1 MRSPSHVA
9 LRTQVRAF
17 VRQTVST
24 IGCTALL
31 LTAGL
36 TIATA
41 TTSATAQQTT
51 KEVTALG
58 KPRIAIRSIEA
69 TDGVRAEAE
78 RQGQWATL
86 RQILEGADGQLLNAI
101 EQTRKFEVVAR
112 KDLKDVVKEQ
122 DLGESG
128 NIDPNDP
135 QRARALAMKG
145 AGYVLVVSIDNY
157 QDVTTR
163 AVLEGQLGQAAMER
177 RVVQMQAVV
186 KIYDATGTS
195 LVRSSNQTIETKPIV
210 TEVLA
215 GQTQDGRQSN
225 KLIGEVSKL
234 LAQRAANDL
243 IDFLFPAKA
252 AALTNGVMTF
262 NRTKESGVENGQ
274 WWRVYAP
281 GEEMFDPDSGESL
294 GSEEVPVGWAKVIEA
309 GDRSSKAQVFEDTGA
324 DCDSIL
330 RRADGEPEGAS
341 QFTRSSATCRR
352 EGRAA
357 AQPAVK
363 STANG
368 AASGSASA
376 PNSAPVSA
384 GDADTAPPLPPLP
397 NANTP
402 AQGSNQG
409 SNQGANQ
416 ATNTAPSA
424 TQPLRLAFFVQD
436 RIAGDV
442 PGSDAS
448 QVGVVEDAFRAAI
461 TSPEIELIAREDV
474 INAVARLAKS
484 GANEGTNLPGSLEL
498 DRQLSDRTSAVN
510 LAANL
515 GADALVIATITSL
528 TERKTDFDDP
538 SLQVKTKVIQR
549 NLTVTYRIVD
559 GATGGALA
567 SANVVKSDNRRET
580 ANLKSDPI
588 PVADLLRAASEELA
602 QKARATVLSGRMRAP
617 TAPAADVLVQV
628 RPVLADL
635 AIPDIQMIDGK
646 PTVTSGT
653 YKLEPMQMDVYVDG
667 LLIGTAPGAFD
678 IRPGIH
684 NIRVERKGFEPY
696 SAMMKTREGMTIA
709 PAMRITDEQLARVKE
724 LAAFLQN
731 LKERAV
737 LTEAQ
742 LETAKAFGDFLRNS
756 NIRFDTSNV
765 QNLELGK
772 SYWNEFF
779 P

>member
-1 MRSPSHVA
+1 MRSPSRVA
-9 LRTQVRAF
+9 LRTRVRTF
-17 VRQTVST
+17 VRQAVST

-41 TTSATAQQTT
+41 TNSATAQQTT
-51 KEVTALG
+51 KEVTAAG

-135 QRARALAMKG
+135 QRAKALAMKG

-163 AVLEGQLGQAAMER
+163 AVLEGQLGEAAMER

-234 LAQRAANDL
+234 LAQRASSDL
-243 IDFLFPAKA
+243 VDFLFPAKA

-330 RRADGEPEGAS
+330 RRADGEPEGAG
-341 QFTRSSATCRR
+341 QFARSSATCRR

-357 AQPAVK
+357 AQPTAK
-363 STANG
+363 STTNG
-368 AASGSASA
+368 ASSGAAPAPVSA
-376 PNSAPVSA
+376 PNSTPSST
-384 GDADTAPPLPPLP
+384 GGADVAPPLPPLP

-402 AQGSNQG
+402 TQS
-409 SNQGANQ
+409 
-416 ATNTAPSA
+416 TNNVASA

-442 PGSDAS
+442 VGDMAGGDAS

-461 TSPEIELIAREDV
+461 TSPEVELIAREDV

-484 GANEGTNLPGSLEL
+484 GANEGTNVPGSLEL

-510 LAANL
+510 LASSL
-515 GADALVIATITSL
+515 GADALVVATITSL
-528 TERKTDFDDP
+528 TERKTDFEDP
-538 SLQVKTKVIQR
+538 ALQVKTKVIQR
-549 NLTVTYRIVD
+549 TLTVTYRIVD

-580 ANLKSDPI
+580 PNLKSDPI

-602 QKARATVLSGRMRAP
+602 QKARATVLSGRMRTP

-635 AIPDIQMIDGK
+635 AVPDIQMIDGK

-709 PAMRITDEQLARVKE
+709 PAMRITDAELARVKE

-742 LETAKAFGDFLRNS
+742 LETARAFGEFLRNS

>member
-1 MRSPSHVA
+1 
-9 LRTQVRAF
+9 
-17 VRQTVST
+17 
-24 IGCTALL
+24 
-31 LTAGL
+31 
-36 TIATA
+36 
-41 TTSATAQQTT
+41 
-51 KEVTALG
+51 
-58 KPRIAIRSIEA
+58 
-69 TDGVRAEAE
+69 
-78 RQGQWATL
+78 
-86 RQILEGADGQLLNAI
+86 
-101 EQTRKFEVVAR
+101 
-112 KDLKDVVKEQ
+112 
-122 DLGESG
+122 
-128 NIDPNDP
+128 
-135 QRARALAMKG
+135 
-145 AGYVLVVSIDNY
+145 
-157 QDVTTR
+157 
-163 AVLEGQLGQAAMER
+163 
-177 RVVQMQAVV
+177 
-186 KIYDATGTS
+186 
-195 LVRSSNQTIETKPIV
+195 
-210 TEVLA
+210 
-215 GQTQDGRQSN
+215 
-225 KLIGEVSKL
+225 
-234 LAQRAANDL
+234 
-243 IDFLFPAKA
+243 
-252 AALTNGVMTF
+252 
-262 NRTKESGVENGQ
+262 
-274 WWRVYAP
+274 
-281 GEEMFDPDSGESL
+281 
-294 GSEEVPVGWAKVIEA
+294 
-309 GDRSSKAQVFEDTGA
+309 
-324 DCDSIL
+324 
-330 RRADGEPEGAS
+330 
-341 QFTRSSATCRR
+341 
-352 EGRAA
+352 
-357 AQPAVK
+357 VK

-402 AQGSNQG
+402 AQD
-409 SNQGANQ
+409 SNQGA
-416 ATNTAPSA
+416 NTAPSA

-442 PGSDAS
+442 AGSDAS

-602 QKARATVLSGRMRAP
+602 QKARVTVLSGRMRAP

-635 AIPDIQMIDGK
+635 AVPDIQMIDGK

-709 PAMRITDEQLARVKE
+709 PAMRITDAELARAKE

>member
-1 MRSPSHVA
+1 
-9 LRTQVRAF
+9 
-17 VRQTVST
+17 
-24 IGCTALL
+24 
-31 LTAGL
+31 
-36 TIATA
+36 
-41 TTSATAQQTT
+41 
-51 KEVTALG
+51 
-58 KPRIAIRSIEA
+58 
-69 TDGVRAEAE
+69 
-78 RQGQWATL
+78 
-86 RQILEGADGQLLNAI
+86 
-101 EQTRKFEVVAR
+101 
-112 KDLKDVVKEQ
+112 
-122 DLGESG
+122 
-128 NIDPNDP
+128 
-135 QRARALAMKG
+135 
-145 AGYVLVVSIDNY
+145 
-157 QDVTTR
+157 
-163 AVLEGQLGQAAMER
+163 
-177 RVVQMQAVV
+177 
-186 KIYDATGTS
+186 
-195 LVRSSNQTIETKPIV
+195 
-210 TEVLA
+210 
-215 GQTQDGRQSN
+215 
-225 KLIGEVSKL
+225 
-234 LAQRAANDL
+234 
-243 IDFLFPAKA
+243 
-252 AALTNGVMTF
+252 
-262 NRTKESGVENGQ
+262 
-274 WWRVYAP
+274 
-281 GEEMFDPDSGESL
+281 MFDPDTGESL

-330 RRADGEPEGAS
+330 RRADGEPEGAG
-341 QFTRSSATCRR
+341 QFARSSATCRR

-357 AQPAVK
+357 AQPTAK
-363 STANG
+363 STTNG
-368 AASGSASA
+368 ASSGAAPAPVSA
-376 PNSAPVSA
+376 PNSTPSST
-384 GDADTAPPLPPLP
+384 GGADVAPPLPPLP

-402 AQGSNQG
+402 TQS
-409 SNQGANQ
+409 
-416 ATNTAPSA
+416 TNNVASA

-442 PGSDAS
+442 VGDMAGGDAS

-461 TSPEIELIAREDV
+461 TSPEVELIAREDV

-484 GANEGTNLPGSLEL
+484 GANEGTNVPGSLEL

-510 LAANL
+510 LASNL
-515 GADALVIATITSL
+515 GADALVVATITSL
-528 TERKTDFDDP
+528 TERKTDFEDP
-538 SLQVKTKVIQR
+538 ALQVKTKVIQR
-549 NLTVTYRIVD
+549 TLTVTYRIVD

-602 QKARATVLSGRMRAP
+602 QKARATVLSGRMRTP

-635 AIPDIQMIDGK
+635 AVPDIQMIDGK

-709 PAMRITDEQLARVKE
+709 PAMRITDAELARVKE

-742 LETAKAFGDFLRNS
+742 LETARAFGEFLRNS